1 MDNYSILNSN
11 NNELNKFFES
21 REFCLDDVITTE
33 KLSNIELNKKL
44 ALYSDTQCLE
54 IKKPSPT
61 EKEMFEYSLCNNKV
75 NTMSSGEIEK
85 EVEKYNTDELAIQQ
99 KAENEILLK
108 MIKDRLKPEK

>member
-1 MDNYSILNSN
+1 
-11 NNELNKFFES
+11 
-21 REFCLDDVITTE
+21 
-33 KLSNIELNKKL
+33 
-44 ALYSDTQCLE
+44 
-54 IKKPSPT
+54 
-61 EKEMFEYSLCNNKV
+61 MFEYSLCNNKV